1 MKKPDFL
8 IVGAAKSGTTSL
20 FHYLNNH
27 PKIYIPYIKECRFF
41 SQLPTNFKGLGAE
54 FFVNSG
60 IRDKN
65 DYFGLF
71 KNYEDK
77 VCGDISNDYLYYYD
91 ASISNIKRY
100 LGKDV
105 KIIIIL
111 RNPIDRAYSNYMHHV
126 RDGWEDC
133 SFEEALIKESWRI
146 KHNWAWPYHYVK
158 VGMYFNQVK
167 AYLKNFNNVKV
178 FLFEDLKKELFY
190 KELFNFIG
198 VDYIKIETNKVYNFS
213 GIPKIKFIQNLIR
226 TDNFL
231 KKIIKSLISSSS
243 KDKLLYHIQ
252 RINLRKIEMK
262 EETREYLKE
271 IYKDDVYKLS
281 DLIKRDLSFWIT

>member
-71 KNYEDK
+71 ENYEDK

-167 AYLKNFNNVKV
+167 AYLENFNNVKV

-213 GIPKIKFIQNLIR
+213 GIPKIKSIQNLIR

>member
-71 KNYEDK
+71 ENYEDK

-167 AYLKNFNNVKV
+167 AYLENFNNVKV